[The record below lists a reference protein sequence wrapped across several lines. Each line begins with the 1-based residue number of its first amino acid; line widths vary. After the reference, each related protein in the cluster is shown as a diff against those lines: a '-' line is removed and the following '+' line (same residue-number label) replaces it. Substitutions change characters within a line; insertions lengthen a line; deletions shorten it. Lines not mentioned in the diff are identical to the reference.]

1 MNGCQCKR
9 RVEQVDPFFMV
20 VVRGFERTDV
30 SKKGD
35 EAFPDVNQSYASCIP
50 APNDA
55 RKGMN

>member
-1 MNGCQCKR
+1 MG
-9 RVEQVDPFFMV
+9 PFFMV

-35 EAFPDVNQSYASCIP
+35 EAFPDVNHSYASCIP